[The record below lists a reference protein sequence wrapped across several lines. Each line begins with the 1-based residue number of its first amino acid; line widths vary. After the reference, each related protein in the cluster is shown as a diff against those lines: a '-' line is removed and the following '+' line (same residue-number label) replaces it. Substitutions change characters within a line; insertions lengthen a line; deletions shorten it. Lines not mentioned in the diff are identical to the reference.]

1 MNEPTNDPPNDQW
14 EPKAPTKNFTPN
26 STRSNIPNFFHRISQ
41 LAWARVTETRE
52 TIAYVILSFI
62 TAIFCIILE
71 AMVLKAHSDEANIV
85 YSSEVLAHRPYKAEY
100 AATWVSLTRLQNE
113 NIFFITFQIFQTYLG
128 IDSVVRQNLMQ
139 IMAHTI
145 IIFFCAIFALVQLGE
160 TLKFKSNLWT
170 TDMASHITTDDV
182 GFMSALRYEIAIA
195 VGTVVLTLIFIYLCK
210 KLSQQFGW
218 NIYKRIGADLKMQ
231 GE

>member
-1 MNEPTNDPPNDQW
+1 
-14 EPKAPTKNFTPN
+14 
-26 STRSNIPNFFHRISQ
+26 
-41 LAWARVTETRE
+41 
-52 TIAYVILSFI
+52 
-62 TAIFCIILE
+62 
-71 AMVLKAHSDEANIV
+71 
-85 YSSEVLAHRPYKAEY
+85 
-100 AATWVSLTRLQNE
+100 
-113 NIFFITFQIFQTYLG
+113 
-128 IDSVVRQNLMQ
+128 MQ

-210 KLSQQFGW
+210 KLSQQVS
-218 NIYKRIGADLKMQ
+218 DLFSYST
-231 GE
+231 